1 MTQGQIKN
9 GNGETIAE
17 FGIPSGLAEL
27 PLNRYVDFL
36 VETKRLREGANY
48 VDCMAKAVSA
58 FYGIDIARVLESQ
71 IGDLSK
77 AEPGDFDGTLST
89 LFAYASKVA
98 AAFKPQMMTPETAT
112 FTHKGIDFK
121 MPYILQQAV
130 IGEPILPGIETI
142 EAIEAA
148 EVQRLAM
155 AEIGKEQGDPDGS
168 HFYTMHLRL
177 LAILA
182 RQDGERLPISDGE
195 RAAFL
200 NERTVFFQDID
211 AATGMNIEF
220 FFQNFLPPSN
230 QTPQTLGFFSR
241 LHFGQTA
248 EMLWRKGRHTTGR
261 KKGTKKFLG
270 GSGGG
275 NLSSRYSKKGGS
287 QGRIAAR

>member
-58 FYGIDIARVLESQ
+58 FYGVDLVRVLESQ
-71 IGDLSK
+71 IGDLSN

-89 LFAYASKVA
+89 LFAHASKVA
-98 AAFKPQMMTPETAT
+98 AAFKPGMMTPDTAT
-112 FTHKGIDFK
+112 FTHKGSTFK
-121 MPYILQQAV
+121 MPYIAHALL
-130 IGEPILPGIETI
+130 GEPILPGIETI

-148 EVQRLAM
+148 ETQRLAT

-168 HFYTMHLRL
+168 HFFSMHLRL

-211 AATGMNIEF
+211 AATGLNIEF

-241 LHFGQTA
+241 LHFGQTG

-261 KKGTKKFLG
+261 RRGTRTFSG
-270 GSGGG
+270 VSGGG
-275 NLSSRYSKKGGS
+275 NLSSRYSKKAGS